1 MKPLILLSNDD
12 GVQAKGL
19 NELISMLEPLA
30 DLIVMAPD
38 GPRSGS
44 ACAIS
49 SHLPLTYRCVE
60 DRTTV
65 KIYACNGTP
74 VDCTKLAL
82 ELFTERKPDLV
93 VSGINHGDNSSV
105 NVHYSGTMGV
115 VMEGCMKGIPSIGF
129 SLCDFDRDADF
140 SAMSGYVRAIVSRV
154 LREGLPERV
163 CLNVNFPKRSSYLGV
178 KVCRMSKG
186 KWTNEWFKMDHP
198 HGQSYYWL
206 TGEFINTEPDMQD
219 TDTWALVN
227 GFVAVTPIQ
236 VDMTAYS
243 AMSGLKDLENL

>member
-1 MKPLILLSNDD
+1 
-12 GVQAKGL
+12 
-19 NELISMLEPLA
+19 
-30 DLIVMAPD
+30 
-38 GPRSGS
+38 
-44 ACAIS
+44 
-49 SHLPLTYRCVE
+49 
-60 DRTTV
+60 
-65 KIYACNGTP
+65 
-74 VDCTKLAL
+74 
-82 ELFTERKPDLV
+82 
-93 VSGINHGDNSSV
+93 
-105 NVHYSGTMGV
+105 VHYSGTMGV

-140 SAMSGYVRAIVSRV
+140 SAMSEYVRAIVSRV

>member
-49 SHLPLTYRCVE
+49 SHLPLTYKCIS
-60 DRTTV
+60 DRSSV
-65 KIYACNGTP
+65 KIYSCNGTP

-82 ELFTERKPDLV
+82 EIFPDRRPDMV
-93 VSGINHGDNSSV
+93 ISGINHGDNSSV

-115 VMEGCMKGIPSIGF
+115 VIEGCMKGIPSVGF
-129 SLCDFDRDADF
+129 SLCDFDHDADF
-140 SAMSGYVRAIVSRV
+140 SPVWHAVCAIVNRV
-154 LREGLPERV
+154 LKEGLPDRV
-163 CLNVNFPKRSSYLGV
+163 CLNVNFPKAGSYRGIRI
-178 KVCRMSKG
+178 CRMSKG
-186 KWTNEWFKMDHP
+186 MWTNEWFKMKHP

-206 TGEFINTEPDMQD
+206 TGEFVNTEPDMQD
-219 TDTWALVN
+219 TDTWALTN

-236 VDMTAYS
+236 VDMTAYA
-243 AMSGLKDLENL
+243 AMSGLKDLEEL